1 MQRVAILY
9 ISKLKDIDLYSLLND
24 IGMAN
29 FNKCAIYCL
38 MSILDAN
45 YINKARELARE
56 KVENGSESYKKYIAD
71 ANSPERAGVKL
82 RIPLTNK
89 KYTLAKTILCE
100 VKSGYCSQFIKSIMR
115 QVLGPQVLMHYFLV
129 DDSNIKIEEV
139 PFFTSLINF
148 GALQSSIQISAQV
161 TEKKTRKR
169 RERKKPDLEKE
180 ERKETA
186 SITLPTESTDAPSFG
201 GPVLNDSGVNDKEDM
216 NNIEDASTSDDDLL
230 SMLEAMMS

>member
-9 ISKLKDIDLYSLLND
+9 ISKLKDVDLYGLLND

-45 YINKARELARE
+45 YINKARELARK

-71 ANSPERAGVKL
+71 ARSPERAGVKL
-82 RIPLTNK
+82 RVPLTSK
-89 KYTLAKTILCE
+89 KYTLAKTVLCE
-100 VKSGYCSQFIKSIMR
+100 VKSGYCSQFIKTVMR
-115 QVLGPQVLMHYFLV
+115 QVLGPQVLMQYFLIN
-129 DDSNIKIEEV
+129 DSNIKIEEV

-148 GALQSSIQISAQV
+148 GALQMPISVQI

-169 RERKKPDLEKE
+169 RERKRTVLEKE
-180 ERKETA
+180 EKKERT

-201 GPVLNDSGVNDKEDM
+201 VPVLNDSGVDEKEGII
-216 NNIEDASTSDDDLL
+216 NNEDASTSDDDLL

>member
-9 ISKLKDIDLYSLLND
+9 ISKLKDIDLYGLLND

-38 MSILDAN
+38 MSILDTN
-45 YINKARELARE
+45 YINKAKELARK
-56 KVENGSESYKKYIAD
+56 KVKNGSESYKKYIAD
-71 ANSPERAGVKL
+71 ARSPERAGVKL
-82 RIPLTNK
+82 RVPLTSK
-89 KYTLAKTILCE
+89 KYTLAKTVLCE
-100 VKSGYCSQFIKSIMR
+100 VKSGYCSQFIKTVIR
-115 QVLGPQVLMHYFLV
+115 QVLGPQVLMQYFLIN
-129 DDSNIKIEEV
+129 DSNIKIEEV

-148 GALQSSIQISAQV
+148 GALQIPISAQT

-169 RERKKPDLEKE
+169 QEKKRTVQKE
-180 ERKETA
+180 EKKERA

-201 GPVLNDSGVNDKEDM
+201 VPVLNNSGVNEKEGII
-216 NNIEDASTSDDDLL
+216 NNEDASTSDDDLL